1 MTVKGGKNMGAGM
14 PDKLWAIDFDGMIGG
29 NGSYVECDGQV
40 VMHQLISKEDTKVI
54 VDWLQER
61 VLAFYLKSNNG
72 LFASDNSKKRLVLSC
87 ANTPCVREK
96 QQQR

>member
-1 MTVKGGKNMGAGM
+1 MGAEM
-14 PDKLWAIDFDGMIGG
+14 PDKFWAIDFDGMIGG

>member
-1 MTVKGGKNMGAGM
+1 MGAEM

-29 NGSYVECDGQV
+29 NGSYVECDGHV

-72 LFASDNSKKRLVLSC
+72 LLPQTIQRSSLSYH
-87 ANTPCVREK
+87 ALIRHA
-96 QQQR
+96 